1 MGRCAKECRLA
12 NVCFELLLTDHPPQN
27 INRLAKSPAAS
38 CFVVAPLCWRSSVR
52 NMTKEYTGK
61 CLCGE
66 VQYTADGP
74 PIVVAQCHCEECRR
88 LSGTGHTVGAMFVLD
103 AVSVSG
109 KLSEF
114 SYSSDIG
121 SEVTK
126 VFCASCGSPIYG
138 KNTRLPDHLTL
149 SLGTMDDARGLE
161 VEVVIFERDKPH
173 WDQLGED
180 VVSFATQ
187 PD

>member
-1 MGRCAKECRLA
+1 
-12 NVCFELLLTDHPPQN
+12 
-27 INRLAKSPAAS
+27 
-38 CFVVAPLCWRSSVR
+38 
-52 NMTKEYTGK
+52 MTKKNTGR
-61 CLCGE
+61 CLCGK
-66 VQYTADGP
+66 VAFVADGQ

-88 LSGTGHTVGAMFVLD
+88 LSGTGHTVGAMFASD
-103 AVSVSG
+103 AVVVSG

-114 SYSSDIG
+114 SYASGKD

-126 VFCASCGSPIYG
+126 AFCANCGSPIYG

-149 SLGTMDDARGLE
+149 TLGTMDEASGLE

-173 WDQLGED
+173 WDQLGPD

-187 PD
+187 PDWKPEV